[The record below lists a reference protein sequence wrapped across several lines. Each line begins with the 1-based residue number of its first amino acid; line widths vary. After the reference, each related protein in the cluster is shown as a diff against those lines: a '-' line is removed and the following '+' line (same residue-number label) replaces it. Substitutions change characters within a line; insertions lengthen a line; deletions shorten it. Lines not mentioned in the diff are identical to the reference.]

1 MNEEL
6 ISYQLK
12 DHDDQLK
19 IHSKRLDK
27 IEQQQ
32 ATFAVQIENLC
43 SDLKDLTGVLKWLV
57 GVLITTLIGFFIYMV
72 QAGVIK

>member
-43 SDLKDLTGVLKWLV
+43 SDLKDLTGILKWLV
-57 GVLITTLIGFFIYMV
+57 GVMISTLVGFFIWAI
-72 QAGVIK
+72 QSGLFK

>member
-6 ISYQLK
+6 ISYQLN

>member
-12 DHDDQLK
+12 DHDNQLK

>member
-6 ISYQLK
+6 ISYKLN

-32 ATFAVQIENLC
+32 VTFAVQIENLC